1 VLMRNQLSDVKADI
15 SGATAKLAEKLS
27 GASARSKSAAPK
39 SAAASQGTPFDGA
52 MAAFRK
58 VLIVTAVF
66 SMFINMLM
74 FIGPIHMMQVYDR
87 VLSSR
92 SIGTLV
98 MLTAIC
104 GFLLITY
111 MLLDMFRS
119 RILVRAGVEFD
130 ETLRGPLFRAALK
143 SSLTNRNSSAT
154 QVLRDMD
161 VVRETFTGAA
171 FITLC
176 DAPFAIVFA
185 LICFMMHWM
194 LGVVAL
200 GGAVVLFCLALANE
214 RSTRDGLKEAGKA
227 GNEASYFVTTSVRNI
242 EVIQA
247 LGMSQT
253 IEKRWTDRH
262 LDHLGW
268 QAQASDRAGII
279 LSSTKAFRQFLQI
292 AILGVGAY
300 LAINREISPG
310 LMVAASIMMG
320 RALAPVEQAVGQWKA
335 FINARAAI
343 ERIQGLLKSV
353 TADVSRTQLEAPVGA
368 LAAEGLVA
376 VAPKR
381 QQPILKGVSFDL
393 AAGQTL
399 AVIGPSGSG
408 KSTLARALIG
418 VWPISHGTARIDGA
432 DIRHWDQDR
441 LGTYLGYL
449 PQDVELFAG
458 TITQNIARLQL
469 DADDLDVIKAA
480 KLSGVHDFIQTLPDG
495 YDTQIGEGGVTLS
508 GGQRQ
513 RIGLARA
520 FFGKPKLVVLD
531 EPNAHLDAAG
541 ETELLHAIRRA
552 KAEGITIVLI
562 THKPN
567 LLVAADR
574 VLLLHDGAV
583 RKFGTPQEIMQ
594 ELAGPRPA
602 DPRST
607 QGAVMQINGPQ
618 RTVPAKPNGVN
629 GGVNGGANGDMNG
642 DHGAI
647 SITAAGHNGMANG
660 SAKTNG
666 SVPLPDD
673 IKAKSVA

>member
-1 VLMRNQLSDVKADI
+1 MV
-15 SGATAKLAEKLS
+15 
-27 GASARSKSAAPK
+27 
-39 SAAASQGTPFDGA
+39 
-52 MAAFRK
+52 AFRK
-58 VLIVTAVF
+58 VLIVTALF

-74 FIGPIHMMQVYDR
+74 FVGPIHMMQVYDR

-98 MLTAIC
+98 MLTGVC

-130 ETLRGPLFRAALK
+130 ETLRAPLFRAALK
-143 SSLTNRNSSAT
+143 SSLTNRSGAAT

-227 GNEASYFVTTSVRNI
+227 GNEAGYFVTASVRNI
-242 EVIQA
+242 EVIRA
-247 LGMSQT
+247 LGMSKT

-279 LSSTKAFRQFLQI
+279 LSTTKAFRQFLQI

-320 RALAPVEQAVGQWKA
+320 RALGPVEQAVGQWKA

-343 ERIQGLLKSV
+343 ERIQGLLRSV
-353 TADVSRTQLEAPVGA
+353 AAADTPKTQLDAPVGA
-368 LAAEGLVA
+368 LSAEGIVA
-376 VAPKR
+376 LAPGR
-381 QQPILKGVSFDL
+381 QLPILKSVSFDL
-393 AAGQTL
+393 AAGQTM

-408 KSTLARALIG
+408 KSTLARALLG
-418 VWPISHGTARIDGA
+418 VWPIAHGTARIDGA
-432 DIRHWDQDR
+432 DIRHWTR
-441 LGTYLGYL
+441 T
-449 PQDVELFAG
+449 A
-458 TITQNIARLQL
+458 
-469 DADDLDVIKAA
+469 
-480 KLSGVHDFIQTLPDG
+480 
-495 YDTQIGEGGVTLS
+495 
-508 GGQRQ
+508 
-513 RIGLARA
+513 LAPISATCRRTSNCSPAPSPRTSRA
-520 FFGKPKLVVLD
+520 
-531 EPNAHLDAAG
+531 
-541 ETELLHAIRRA
+541 
-552 KAEGITIVLI
+552 
-562 THKPN
+562 
-567 LLVAADR
+567 
-574 VLLLHDGAV
+574 
-583 RKFGTPQEIMQ
+583 
-594 ELAGPRPA
+594 
-602 DPRST
+602 
-607 QGAVMQINGPQ
+607 
-618 RTVPAKPNGVN
+618 
-629 GGVNGGANGDMNG
+629 
-642 DHGAI
+642 
-647 SITAAGHNGMANG
+647 
-660 SAKTNG
+660 
-666 SVPLPDD
+666 
-673 IKAKSVA
+673 

>member
-1 VLMRNQLSDVKADI
+1 MLMRNQLADAQTGF
-15 SGATAKLAEKLS
+15 SGATAKLARPKPET
-27 GASARSKSAAPK
+27 APISK
-39 SAAASQGTPFDGA
+39 GTPFDGA
-52 MAAFRK
+52 MTAFRRIL
-58 VLIVTAVF
+58 VITAVF

-104 GFLLITY
+104 AFLLVTY

-119 RILVRAGVEFD
+119 RILVRAGIQFD
-130 ETLRGPLFRAALK
+130 ETLRGPLFRAAMK
-143 SSLTNRNSSAT
+143 SSLANRNSSAT
-154 QVLRDMD
+154 QMLRDMD
-161 VVRETFTGAA
+161 VVRETFTGSA
-171 FITLC
+171 FLTLC

-214 RSTRDGLKEAGKA
+214 WSTRDTLKDAGKA
-227 GNEASYFVTTSVRNI
+227 GNEANYFVATSVRNI

-247 LGMSQT
+247 LGMTKT
-253 IEKRWTDRH
+253 IEQRWTDRH

-268 QAQASDRAGII
+268 QALASDRAGII
-279 LSSTKAFRQFLQI
+279 LSTTKAFRQFLQI

-335 FINARAAI
+335 FVNARASI
-343 ERIQGLLKSV
+343 ERIQTLFRTV
-353 TADVSRTQLEAPVGA
+353 AIDVPRTQLEAPQGTLSA
-368 LAAEGLVA
+368 DGIIAT
-376 VAPKR
+376 APKR
-381 QQPILKGVSFDL
+381 QVPILKGVSFEL
-393 AAGQTL
+393 AAGKTL
-399 AVIGPSGSG
+399 AVIGASGSG

-418 VWPISHGTARIDGA
+418 VWPIAHGTARIDGA
-432 DIRHWDQDR
+432 DIRHWDQDQ

-458 TITQNIARLQL
+458 TIAQNIARLKL
-469 DADDLDVIKAA
+469 DADDTDVIKAA
-480 KLSGVHDFIQTLPDG
+480 KLAGVHDFIQMLPDG
-495 YDTQIGEGGVTLS
+495 YDTQIGEGGATLS

-520 FFGKPKLVVLD
+520 FFGAPKVVVLD
-531 EPNAHLDAAG
+531 EPNAHLDSAG
-541 ETELLHAIRRA
+541 EAELLVAIRRA
-552 KAEGITIVLI
+552 KAQGITIVLI

-567 LLVAADR
+567 LLVAADK
-574 VLLLHDGAV
+574 VLLLHEGAV
-583 RKFGTPQEIMQ
+583 CKLGTAQEVLQ
-594 ELAGPRPA
+594 ELAGVRAPAEAPR
-602 DPRST
+602 
-607 QGAVMQINGPQ
+607 NGSSVVASIMEPPKSAATKPL
-618 RTVPAKPNGVN
+618 RTTMAGETKNVP
-629 GGVNGGANGDMNG
+629 MNG
-642 DHGAI
+642 
-647 SITAAGHNGMANG
+647 AAVERA
-660 SAKTNG
+660 
-666 SVPLPDD
+666 D
-673 IKAKSVA
+673 